1 MFMKEINYLQ
11 LYGKKDY
18 HAKMAQY
25 TERQY
30 ARAMDE
36 ASEEAF
42 YAAEQ
47 RMNNRRLS
55 RSRIQRCKSAKHSI
69 DEDLKGQDDM
79 DMY

>member
-1 MFMKEINYLQ
+1 MKEINYLEF
-11 LYGKKDY
+11 YGKKDY
-18 HAKMAQY
+18 HAKMAKY

-30 ARAMDE
+30 AEAMEE

-47 RMNNRRLS
+47 RLKDRRLS
-55 RSRIQRCKSAKHSI
+55 RSRVQRCKSAKHSI
-69 DEDLKGQDDM
+69 DEDLKGQEDM